1 MKSPLATDQRG
12 EADWSATGCGDDALQ
27 IDMEALG
34 QS

>member
-1 MKSPLATDQRG
+1 MKSPLVTKSAG